1 MMTVMTILLSA
12 LLVVGLIVVNP
23 FPVFSQGG
31 ERHSGSVVSVNP
43 AARTLVVQELVEAGR
58 PRRLEVRV
66 PESAAVVYSERI
78 PDEKVTRLEAPFD
91 DRRIDFGEVKPGDF
105 VVVEGAARDGK
116 TTATTLVVTLR
127 GGTAAASPAATTRP

>member
-1 MMTVMTILLSA
+1 MTAMAILLSA
-12 LLVVGLIVVNP
+12 LLVVGLIVANP
-23 FPVFSQGG
+23 FPAGSQGR
-31 ERHSGSVVSVNP
+31 ERHSGSVVSINP

-91 DRRIDFGEVKPGDF
+91 DRRIEFGEVRPGDF

-116 TTATTLVVTLR
+116 TTASALVVTLR
-127 GGTAAASPAATTRP
+127 GGTAAALPAATSRP